1 MSIPTTT
8 KPVSVMT
15 RIEERQAALGLS
27 DQELCTAVGFDR
39 RIVLTLIRAG
49 SMRLPLTKV
58 SAFAEALSLDAC
70 ELFKAAL
77 HENSPE
83 LAALIETIYNP
94 MHLIAIEK
102 HLIECTRTPV
112 QALSAAPPTHAVTMG
127 AAA

>member
-1 MSIPTTT
+1 MSISTPT

-15 RIEERQAALGLS
+15 RIEDRQAALGLS
-27 DQELCTAVGFDR
+27 DQELCAAVGFDR
-39 RIVLTLIRAG
+39 EIVLTLIRTG
-49 SMRLPLTKV
+49 IMRLPLTKV
-58 SAFAEALSLDAC
+58 PAFAEALSLDAC

-83 LAALIETIYNP
+83 LASLIETIYNP
-94 MHLIAIEK
+94 MQLTPIEK

-112 QALSAAPPTHAVTMG
+112 QALPAAPLTHVATLG